1 MVLGGGRRFSISAG
15 KRWKGGSGGSCGAYG
30 RDSKWSE
37 AVPIGKGIWSIGKK
51 GFLDRLDNSP
61 SDGGGG

>member
-1 MVLGGGRRFSISAG
+1 MVLGGGRWFGVGAG
-15 KRWKGGSGGSCGAYG
+15 KQWKGGSGASRGAYG

-37 AVPIGKGIWSIGKK
+37 AVPVGKGIWSIGKK
-51 GFLDRLDNSP
+51 GVLDRLDNSP